1 MHKVVTVNLCRC
13 CKLLPPIVPK
23 LILYTF
29 IWAEITMV
37 MMRHLQP
44 ITLYLNGMALR
55 YDWSVSD
62 EN

>member
-1 MHKVVTVNLCRC
+1 MP
-13 CKLLPPIVPK
+13 LLQI
-23 LILYTF
+23 IAAYCAEIDTF

-44 ITLYLNGMALR
+44 LMTLCLNGMALR